1 MDILREFL
9 ESRTT
14 SIRKWVVVILMT
26 IGITSSA
33 VFVHSSFFD
42 CSEFPVAT
50 TITPYSAADLP
61 FMPKDTSDLPKSIK
75 KALKYDL
82 MKLTK
87 RGLSFNMAS
96 QTLNSEGGQSLANL
110 IGKRRIE
117 NTFRG
122 FQVIF
127 QDKDTIMVQIYN
139 SNGTFEIPFSEQNVT
154 FEILEQLSARLRIK
168 FTSAQLNSTVET
180 MMGDLLLILFLF
192 CILAT
197 LVTLHLENWSTCY
210 RQLQVLLLIK
220 HLPLIVPGVFTKE
233 TFPPA
238 HPNGRGPPSDLFSHQ
253 VSNIEYHLINQE
265 R

>member
-14 SIRKWVVVILMT
+14 SIRKRLVVMMT

-33 VFVHSSFFD
+33 VFVHSSFSVW
-42 CSEFPVAT
+42 SESPVAT

-61 FMPKDTSDLPKSIK
+61 FLPKDTIDLTKSIK

-87 RGLSFNMAS
+87 QGLSVNMAS
-96 QTLNSEGGQSLANL
+96 QTFNSEGGQSLANL

-117 NTFRG
+117 NTYRG

-168 FTSAQLNSTVET
+168 FTSAQLNSTIET

-210 RQLQVLLLIK
+210 RQLQVLILIK
-220 HLPLIVPGVFTKE
+220 HLSSNRPRSLHQRNLSASSSQWQRTALRPIFTPGFQYRI
-233 TFPPA
+233 P
-238 HPNGRGPPSDLFSHQ
+238 SHQ
-253 VSNIEYHLINQE
+253 S
-265 R
+265 